1 VLAAGTSAYRCFEMA
16 AIDGPHSTE
25 HLFSDDRVH
34 APIAVGDLGDTEI
47 DTE

>member
-1 VLAAGTSAYRCFEMA
+1 MA
-16 AIDGPHSTE
+16 PAQPNIF
-25 HLFSDDRVH
+25 FSDDRVH